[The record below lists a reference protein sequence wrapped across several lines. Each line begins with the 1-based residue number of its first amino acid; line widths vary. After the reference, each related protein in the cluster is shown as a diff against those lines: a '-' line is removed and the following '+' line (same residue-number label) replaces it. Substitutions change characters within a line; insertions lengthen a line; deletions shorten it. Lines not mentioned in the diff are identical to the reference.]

1 MACLDTS
8 VILDL
13 LGRGGR
19 RKQLAAEAKLRQL
32 EHDRPHSV
40 ARFVLAELLI
50 GVEFSAN
57 PDRERAQLDPLLARL
72 QILEFDARSMRLYAR
87 IFVHLRSLGHLPGVM
102 DMLIAS
108 VSLSHGQRLVTR
120 NPPHYDHVPGLRVE
134 SY

>member
-1 MACLDTS
+1 
-8 VILDL
+8 
-13 LGRGGR
+13 
-19 RKQLAAEAKLRQL
+19 
-32 EHDRPHSV
+32 V

-50 GVEFSAN
+50 GVEFCDD
-57 PDRERAQLDPLLARL
+57 PDRERALLDPMLARL

-87 IFVHLRSLGHLPGVM
+87 VFVHLRALGHLPGVM

-120 NPPHYDHVPGLRVE
+120 NTRHYDHVPGLRVE